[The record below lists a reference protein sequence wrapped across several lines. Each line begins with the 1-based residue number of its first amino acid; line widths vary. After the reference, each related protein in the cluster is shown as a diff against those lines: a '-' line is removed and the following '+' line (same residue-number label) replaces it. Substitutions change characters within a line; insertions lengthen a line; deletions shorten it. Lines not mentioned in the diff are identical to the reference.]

1 MFQTFSI
8 LPSFIERRRYN
19 MLWTTKLTRESA
31 YDGSNAAAEAL
42 ALYAQADA
50 FAQPS
55 SFYTSS
61 PYRRPS
67 RPQDINDSLLTE
79 SLKSNQLSSSHHLL
93 AQRLL
98 LNNQAPVSCPP
109 DNL

>member
-1 MFQTFSI
+1 
-8 LPSFIERRRYN
+8 
-19 MLWTTKLTRESA
+19 MLWTTKLTHESA
-31 YDGSNAAAEAL
+31 YDGSNAEAEAL

-50 FAQPS
+50 FAQPR